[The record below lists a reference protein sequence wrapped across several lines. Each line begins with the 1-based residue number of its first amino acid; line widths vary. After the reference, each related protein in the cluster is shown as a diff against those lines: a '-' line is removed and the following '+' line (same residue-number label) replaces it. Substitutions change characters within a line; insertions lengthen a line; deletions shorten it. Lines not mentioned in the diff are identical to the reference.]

1 MNTDTSK
8 NLIKSRVD
16 FVLVFSVD
24 NANPNGD
31 PGYDNRP
38 RMDAY
43 TGHGFVTD
51 VCLKRKIRNRVE
63 MIKELADGYDIWV
76 RSGTYLRE
84 TMGDAFNKKKKKKKY
99 ASLKTDKEKA
109 H

>member
-1 MNTDTSK
+1 MTTDTSK
-8 NLIKSRVD
+8 DPIKSRID

-43 TGHGFVTD
+43 TRYGFVTD

-63 MIKELADGYDIWV
+63 MIKNLPMAM
-76 RSGTYLRE
+76 TY
-84 TMGDAFNKKKKKKKY
+84 GFVQGHIC
-99 ASLKTDKEKA
+99 EKPSEIRLI
-109 H
+109 

>member
-1 MNTDTSK
+1 MSTDTSK
-8 NLIKSRVD
+8 KPIESRVD

-51 VCLKRKIRNRVE
+51 VCLKR
-63 MIKELADGYDIWV
+63 L
-76 RSGTYLRE
+76 
-84 TMGDAFNKKKKKKKY
+84 
-99 ASLKTDKEKA
+99 
-109 H
+109 

>member
-1 MNTDTSK
+1 MMREETLRK
-8 NLIKSRVD
+8 PIESRVD

-43 TGHGFVTD
+43 TGQGFMTD
-51 VCLKRKIRNRVE
+51 VCLNGRLE
-63 MIKELADGYDIWV
+63 TEL
-76 RSGTYLRE
+76 
-84 TMGDAFNKKKKKKKY
+84 K
-99 ASLKTDKEKA
+99 
-109 H
+109 